1 MFFGIIFLEMNLLLI
16 DCIKIIIS
24 LGNLLTVKDNVI
36 NKHKIIKRQFS
47 WNTIKCNQTSIS
59 HFNMYRI

>member
-47 WNTIKCNQTSIS
+47 
-59 HFNMYRI
+59 